1 MNKVQAQTKKA
12 DAKKANVST
21 ANTSNP
27 TKEVETMNTAT
38 AQATVKT
45 SDVAKNPANIA
56 SNKEAVKQTEQ
67 PKADNKMNTVANN
80 TYQNAKDG
88 VKVEDTKAAAP
99 VAPKTEQTNSTTAV
113 KEEQMT
119 EAKLTYQQIQ
129 IKIADMA
136 SRYLTLTTDEEA
148 ELVGLKKA
156 FNKLEEERK
165 NSVDE
170 LKSIILSKS
179 IQPTELFDIAVL
191 KEAVGIGSSKKKV
204 DDDGEEGAEKRTRA
218 AAEPRPS
225 DSKPLLIEQPKDGT
239 KGKKFAYRQGR
250 VYEVKKQNKPLEIV
264 QPAVKEAM
272 AINEFL
278 KANHTKEALE
288 KFMTEE
294 GKRYFANEGKEEF
307 ADLLRVLKE
316 NLADAKA

>member
-1 MNKVQAQTKKA
+1 MNKVQAQTKQA
-12 DAKKANVST
+12 DTKKANVST

-99 VAPKTEQTNSTTAV
+99 VAPKTEQTNSTIAV

-179 IQPTELFDIAVL
+179 IQPTELFNIAVL
-191 KEAVGIGSSKKKV
+191 KEAVGIGSSKKKA
-204 DDDGEEGAEKRTRA
+204 DNDGEEGGDKKQRSEALE
-218 AAEPRPS
+218 RPS
-225 DSKPLLIEQPKDGT
+225 DSKPLLIEGSKPTQGRAFK
-239 KGKKFAYRQGR
+239 YRQGR
-250 VYEVKKQNKPLEIV
+250 IYEVKDNINKTYKVDTEN
-264 QPAVKEAM
+264 VKKSSLVPFPTFFNDNKTESD
-272 AINEFL
+272 IRQFL
-278 KANHTKEALE
+278 TKEGE
-288 KFMTEE
+288 IYFNTVE
-294 GKRYFANEGKEEF
+294 GKKELQ
-307 ADLLRVLKE
+307 DI
-316 NLADAKA
+316 LAVIKMHLG